1 MVDGGGVTMTAS
13 LNKLTRWAVEAALE
27 EFVRIGR
34 EAFLEKYR
42 FGFARD
48 FFVRHPVTGQACDS
62 KAIIGAAY
70 GVQFPEQGP
79 LRPQDFSGGQATVV
93 RILKD
98 LGFDLVDVDA
108 HQASS
113 KERAWTRHENVLI
126 VADYLEM
133 LMKELAGQTYNKAER
148 ARNLVPRLSDRS
160 KGSIE
165 FKRANISAV
174 MIELGYPSVPGYK
187 PRVNFQREGLVDVV
201 AEQVAHLPLLDKA
214 AELAVDRPADVP
226 ESVAFKSLLTEPPK
240 RQHRVEEARP
250 DYVRRGVKRDYFERE
265 SRNRS
270 LGTAGERFIVQFEQ
284 WRLAQLG
291 VGRLAD
297 RVEHVAETQGDGLG
311 YDVLSFETDGRERF
325 IEVKTTAHDAA
336 TPFFVSSNEVAFAKE
351 VSDRFRLYRLYHF
364 RTAPK
369 FFELPGAIEQHCHL
383 DPSTY
388 RATF

>member
-1 MVDGGGVTMTAS
+1 VVDVLGVIVATS
-13 LNKLTRWAVEAALE
+13 LNRLNRWAVEAALD

-42 FGFARD
+42 FGPARD
-48 FFVRHPVTGQACDS
+48 FFVRHPSTGQACDS

-79 LRPQDFSGGQATVV
+79 LRHQDFSGGQATVV
-93 RILKD
+93 KTLKD
-98 LGFDLVDVDA
+98 LGFDLVDVNA
-108 HQASS
+108 PQASS

-148 ARNLVPRLSDRS
+148 SRNLVPRLNDRS

-214 AELAVDRPADVP
+214 AELAVDRPADIP
-226 ESVAFKSLLTEPPK
+226 ESVAFKSLLTEAPK
-240 RQHRVEEARP
+240 RQHRAEEARP

-270 LGTAGERFIVQFEQ
+270 LGTAGELFIVQYEQ

-291 VGRLAD
+291 VGQLAD
-297 RVEHVAETQGDGLG
+297 RVEHVAETKGDGLG
-311 YDVLSFETDGRERF
+311 YDVLSFEPDGRERF
-325 IEVKTTAHDAA
+325 IEVKTTAHDAT
-336 TPFFVSSNEVAFAKE
+336 TPFFVSTNEVAFARE
-351 VSDRFRLYRLYHF
+351 QMSQFRLYRLFHF

-369 FFELPGAIEQHCHL
+369 FFELPGAIEQHCTL

>member
-1 MVDGGGVTMTAS
+1 M
-13 LNKLTRWAVEAALE
+13 
-27 EFVRIGR
+27 
-34 EAFLEKYR
+34 
-42 FGFARD
+42 
-48 FFVRHPVTGQACDS
+48 
-62 KAIIGAAY
+62 
-70 GVQFPEQGP
+70 
-79 LRPQDFSGGQATVV
+79 
-93 RILKD
+93 
-98 LGFDLVDVDA
+98 
-108 HQASS
+108 
-113 KERAWTRHENVLI
+113 
-126 VADYLEM
+126 
-133 LMKELAGQTYNKAER
+133 
-148 ARNLVPRLSDRS
+148 
-160 KGSIE
+160 
-165 FKRANISAV
+165 
-174 MIELGYPSVPGYK
+174 
-187 PRVNFQREGLVDVV
+187 
-201 AEQVAHLPLLDKA
+201 
-214 AELAVDRPADVP
+214 
-226 ESVAFKSLLTEPPK
+226 
-240 RQHRVEEARP
+240 EEARP

>member
-1 MVDGGGVTMTAS
+1 MIVATS
-13 LNKLTRWAVEAALE
+13 LNRLNRWAVEAALD

-42 FGFARD
+42 FGPARD
-48 FFVRHPVTGQACDS
+48 FFVRHPSTGQACDS

-79 LRPQDFSGGQATVV
+79 LRHQDFSGGQATVV
-93 RILKD
+93 KTLKD
-98 LGFDLVDVDA
+98 LGFDLVDVNA
-108 HQASS
+108 PQASS

-133 LMKELAGQTYNKAER
+133 LMKELVGQTYNKAER
-148 ARNLVPRLSDRS
+148 ARNLLPRLNGRT

-174 MIELGYPSVPGYK
+174 MIELDYPSVPGYK
-187 PRVNFQREGLVDVV
+187 PRGNFQREGLVDVV

-214 AELAVDRPADVP
+214 AKLAVDRPADIP
-226 ESVAFKSLLTEPPK
+226 ESVAFKSLLAEPPK

-250 DYVRRGVKRDYFERE
+250 DYLRRGVKRDYFERE

-270 LGTAGERFIVQFEQ
+270 LGTAGELFIVQYEQ
-284 WRLAQLG
+284 WRLTQLG
-291 VGRLAD
+291 VGQLAD

-311 YDVLSFETDGRERF
+311 YDVLSFEPDGRERF
-325 IEVKTTAHDAA
+325 IEVKTTAYDAT
-336 TPFFVSSNEVAFAKE
+336 TPFFISTNEVAFAREQMEK
-351 VSDRFRLYRLYHF
+351 FRLYRLYHF

-369 FFELPGAIEQHCHL
+369 FFELPWAVERHCNL
-383 DPSTY
+383 DPATY